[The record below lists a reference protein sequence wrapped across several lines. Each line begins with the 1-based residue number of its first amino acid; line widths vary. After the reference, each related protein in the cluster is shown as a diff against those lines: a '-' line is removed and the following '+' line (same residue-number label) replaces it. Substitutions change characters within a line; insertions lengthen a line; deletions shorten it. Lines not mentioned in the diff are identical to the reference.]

1 MKVFLSWSGDV
12 SLRVASALRKW
23 LPYFIQPLKPFLSS
37 IDISKGDRW
46 NDALAKELEDSDYG
60 IVCVTPYNINKVWM
74 NFEAGA
80 LSKRFDR
87 AHLMPFLFRLERPH
101 IEGPIGQFQS
111 TLCNEDD
118 FLNLLYSMNSLGD
131 CQLDHELLR
140 DTFKAW
146 WPQLKNTLDQIPP
159 TALGET
165 RTCYPWLYTTE
176 DLAIHGLAQTK
187 CIWIISMNTQL
198 LSGAFRQAV
207 IGNLLNGIS
216 YKCFL
221 PDLDRTDGSEKATLD
236 ELANFKGSGSLLY
249 RFFNRTQFEMSAAT
263 DYVIINPDIPLD
275 DTGIRRRMFLRLP
288 IQPTG
293 ADYWIEVEENS
304 TRSFAARFRELWDT
318 PGGTSSP

>member
-12 SLRVASALRKW
+12 SLTVASALRKW

-46 NDALAKELEDSDYG
+46 NDALAKELEDSDYC

-87 AHLMPFLFRLERPH
+87 GHLTPFLFRLDRSQ
-101 IEGPIGQFQS
+101 INGPIAQFQS

-118 FLNLLYSMNSLGD
+118 FLNLLYSMNNLGN

-140 DTFKAW
+140 DTFKTW
-146 WPQLKNTLDQIPP
+146 WPQLKNALDQIPS

-165 RTCYPWLYTTE
+165 RTCYPWLYTTD
-176 DLAIHGLAQTK
+176 DLAIHGIAQTK
-187 CIWIISMNTQL
+187 CIWIIATGTQL
-198 LSGAFRQAV
+198 LSGAFRQDV
-207 IGNLLNGIS
+207 IQNLSNGIS

-221 PDLDRTDGSEKATLD
+221 PDL
-236 ELANFKGSGSLLY
+236 
-249 RFFNRTQFEMSAAT
+249 
-263 DYVIINPDIPLD
+263 INPDIPLD
-275 DTGIRRRMFLRLP
+275 DAGIQRRMFLRLP

-293 ADYWIEVEENS
+293 ENYWIEVEENS
-304 TRSFAARFRELWDT
+304 TRNLTARFRNLWGQ
-318 PGGTSSP
+318 PSGASSS